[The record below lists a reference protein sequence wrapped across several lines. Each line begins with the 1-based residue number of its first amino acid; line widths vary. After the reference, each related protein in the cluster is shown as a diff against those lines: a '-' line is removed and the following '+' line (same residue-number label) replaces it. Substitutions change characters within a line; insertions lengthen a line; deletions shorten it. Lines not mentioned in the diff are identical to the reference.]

1 MSSSNGLP
9 LQGTVVCVT
18 GYVGKD
24 RAQVKKKAKLLG
36 AKFTEYL
43 DKSCTYLVCWKPE
56 GAKYLKACTYS
67 RTDIVTLAWLQECVK
82 TNSRVSFDERN
93 VGELYRFKKKE
104 IRPPKQKKRKKK
116 STTTAATTATAKGG
130 GAKKGGQGPKKVA
143 KKGAKKNVLK
153 RSYKTQSTANA
164 SVAVK
169 RRHSPRRVA
178 GGGGEGGEGGAG
190 GDDDGGVA
198 ALTKKLLGGGNDDDD
213 IDPTSPSGSDDKLM
227 TEQLLA
233 LVKRKAGARTP
244 SNSQTSREDVD
255 LPDDYYTSISSRGG
269 GAMMGTPGVSPKG
282 NKGGAMVGNHGDDES
297 QGVKWGSE
305 DEGVVV
311 TSDDE
316 DE

>member
-1 MSSSNGLP
+1 M
-9 LQGTVVCVT
+9 
-18 GYVGKD
+18 GKD

-43 DKSCTYLVCWKPE
+43 DKSCTYLVCCKPE

-67 RTDIVTLAWLQECVK
+67 GTDIVTLAWLQQCVK
-82 TNSRVSFDERN
+82 TNRRVSFDERN
-93 VGELYRFKKKE
+93 VGELYRFKKKD
-104 IRPPKQKKRKKK
+104 IQPPKQKKRKKK
-116 STTTAATTATAKGG
+116 STTTAATTATTKGG
-130 GAKKGGQGPKKVA
+130 GAKKGGQGA
-143 KKGAKKNVLK
+143 KKGAKKNVMK

-178 GGGGEGGEGGAG
+178 GGGREGGAG
-190 GDDDGGVA
+190 EDDDGGVA
-198 ALTKKLLGGGNDDDD
+198 ALTKKLLGGGDDDGD
-213 IDPTSPSGSDDKLM
+213 IDPTSPSGSDDKIK

-244 SNSQTSREDVD
+244 GNSQNSQEDHD
-255 LPDDYYTSISSRGG
+255 LPDDYYDSISSR

-305 DEGVVV
+305 DEGVVM
-311 TSDDE
+311 TSGEESDE
-316 DE
+316 